1 MDGCGAAR
9 RFGSSSY
16 AVTMIMGQQP
26 KILGIIPARGGSKG
40 LPGKNIRLLGGKP
53 LIAWTIEAANK
64 SKAITRAI
72 VTSDDECII
81 AVARQWGGDV
91 PFVRPAHLSD
101 DSSNVLDAV
110 LHAIANVSR
119 SDQQPLYDYIV
130 LLQPTCP
137 LREAHHIDAAVDQL
151 IATKAPACV
160 SVSSVEKSPYW
171 MYQIQGDGTISPL
184 LPHLGN
190 NFRRQDTP
198 PVYILNGAIY
208 VICIKTLQQT
218 RSFTPT
224 GTVAYHMPGKS
235 SYDIDTLE
243 DFERVERSFTQRG

>member
-1 MDGCGAAR
+1 M
-9 RFGSSSY
+9 
-16 AVTMIMGQQP
+16 TMIMGQQP
-26 KILGIIPARGGSKG
+26 KILGILPARGGSKG

-53 LIAWTIEAANK
+53 LSAWTIEAANK

-101 DSSNVLDAV
+101 DSSTTLDAV
-110 LHAIANVSR
+110 LHAIANVSG
-119 SDQQPLYDYIV
+119 SDQQSVYDYIV

-190 NFRRQDTP
+190 NLRRQDTP

>member
-1 MDGCGAAR
+1 M
-9 RFGSSSY
+9 
-16 AVTMIMGQQP
+16 TMIMGQQP